1 VSREGE
7 DPGDQVRA
15 IAEWAAR
22 SGVEVLSYH
31 IDVDVSGATRPGDRP
46 QYGAMLEAARALGI
60 RLLLFYDRLSEV
72 VHISLEMIV
81 MKRRL
86 ERS

>member
-1 VSREGE
+1 
-7 DPGDQVRA
+7 
-15 IAEWAAR
+15 
-22 SGVEVLSYH
+22 
-31 IDVDVSGATRPGDRP
+31 
-46 QYGAMLEAARALGI
+46 MLEAARALGI

-72 VHISLEMIV
+72 VHIGLEMIV

>member
-1 VSREGE
+1 VGRQERGGGAVL
-7 DPGDQVRA
+7 PYRA
-15 IAEWAAR
+15 
-22 SGVEVLSYH
+22 
-31 IDVDVSGATRPGDRP
+31 DVSGATRPGGRP
-46 QYGAMLEAARALGI
+46 QYRAMLEAARALGI